1 MARTDA
7 DRDLGDHGHDHGGAC
22 HGATT
27 APKSPP
33 DAIRKGLT
41 YLVRGL
47 DCVEEVAILRREIG
61 PLVGG
66 EEHLAFNVLDGT
78 MTVLGQAKTTTP
90 ASVVAAVGRTG
101 MEAEVWRSGRDRP
114 DGDQGH
120 RRVQVWL
127 TALSGLSVAVGFAI
141 HVWLSGTFL
150 NALDLLSA
158 HAGQA
163 VPLAEKGAYAL
174 AIALGAR
181 FVVVKALSAARRL
194 RPDINLLMVI
204 AVCGALGIGEWFEA
218 ATVTFLFSLSL
229 ALEGWSI
236 GRARRAIAVLL
247 DLAPPTARLKLDD
260 GEERDVPAVEVPV
273 GSRFV
278 VMPGEKIPLDG
289 EVAAGASAVDQA
301 PITGESVPAAKRI
314 GSSVFAGTING
325 EGVLEVESTKSANDT
340 TLAHIIRLVE
350 EAHSRRAA
358 SEQWVE
364 KFARVYTPVVIV
376 LAVAVFLIPPLV
388 VGASWEDWFYRAL
401 VLLVI
406 ACPCALVISTPV
418 SIVSALASAARQGV
432 LVKGGIHMEAP
443 ARLKAF
449 AFDKTGTLTM
459 GEPEVVGIVPFNG
472 HTDEELLARA
482 AALEARSG
490 HPLAAAITTHA
501 RERGV
506 RPGLAEE
513 VTVLPGRGVTGLYEG
528 RAFWLGS
535 HRYLVERGQDAP
547 EVSQRAEDLE
557 RSGQTVL
564 AVGNDSHVC
573 GLIAVADRV
582 RPEAA
587 AVIREL
593 RQAGIEHIAMLS
605 GDNRATAESIARQT
619 GVDEVHAELLPA
631 DKVAVVESM
640 VERYGAVA
648 MLGDGVNDA
657 PALGRANLGIAMGAI
672 GSDAA
677 IETADIAL
685 MSDDLTK
692 LPWLVRHSRRTLAI
706 IHQNI
711 AFSLAVKAAFA
722 VLTLAGYASLWAAIA
737 ADVGATLLV
746 VANALRLLRARI
758 GQIDYS

>member
-181 FVVVKALSAARRL
+181 FVVVKALSAARRR

-247 DLAPPTARLKLDD
+247 DLAAADGSSETGRRRGTRRSRRRSAGGITLRRHAGRGRFPSTERSRPAPARST
-260 GEERDVPAVEVPV
+260 RRR
-273 GSRFV
+273 S
-278 VMPGEKIPLDG
+278 PGKAFRSP
-289 EVAAGASAVDQA
+289 S
-301 PITGESVPAAKRI
+301 ESVPRSSPEPSTAKASLR
-314 GSSVFAGTING
+314 SRAPSPRTTRPWPTSFA
-325 EGVLEVESTKSANDT
+325 S
-340 TLAHIIRLVE
+340 
-350 EAHSRRAA
+350 SRRRTAA
-358 SEQWVE
+358 G
-364 KFARVYTPVVIV
+364 R
-376 LAVAVFLIPPLV
+376 PPSN
-388 VGASWEDWFYRAL
+388 GWRSSPAS
-401 VLLVI
+401 
-406 ACPCALVISTPV
+406 T
-418 SIVSALASAARQGV
+418 
-432 LVKGGIHMEAP
+432 
-443 ARLKAF
+443 
-449 AFDKTGTLTM
+449 
-459 GEPEVVGIVPFNG
+459 
-472 HTDEELLARA
+472 
-482 AALEARSG
+482 
-490 HPLAAAITTHA
+490 
-501 RERGV
+501 
-506 RPGLAEE
+506 RPSSSS
-513 VTVLPGRGVTGLYEG
+513 
-528 RAFWLGS
+528 W
-535 HRYLVERGQDAP
+535 
-547 EVSQRAEDLE
+547 
-557 RSGQTVL
+557 
-564 AVGNDSHVC
+564 
-573 GLIAVADRV
+573 
-582 RPEAA
+582 
-587 AVIREL
+587 
-593 RQAGIEHIAMLS
+593 
-605 GDNRATAESIARQT
+605 
-619 GVDEVHAELLPA
+619 
-631 DKVAVVESM
+631 
-640 VERYGAVA
+640 
-648 MLGDGVNDA
+648 
-657 PALGRANLGIAMGAI
+657 
-672 GSDAA
+672 
-677 IETADIAL
+677 
-685 MSDDLTK
+685 
-692 LPWLVRHSRRTLAI
+692 RRRC
-706 IHQNI
+706 
-711 AFSLAVKAAFA
+711 S
-722 VLTLAGYASLWAAIA
+722 
-737 ADVGATLLV
+737 
-746 VANALRLLRARI
+746 
-758 GQIDYS
+758 